1 MKKHIILI
9 LLISFSVLF
18 IIFSW
23 VFIRTQF
30 SQVFSNSYNNSD
42 LTVVVDAG
50 HGGED
55 GGAIAP
61 DGSTEKTYNLDIALK
76 LEKVLEFYGFNVIM
90 TRTQD
95 VMTCDEGLKTQRQKK
110 VSDIRNRMK
119 IIKDNPNAIFVSV
132 HQNNFY
138 DKTQQGTQVFYS
150 GNNMKS
156 KILADIIQ
164 NSVKVNFQPD
174 NRRITKKAGTEIFL
188 LYNSHIPSVLVECGF
203 LSNVSDLNLLK
214 TNEYR
219 QKIAVLIADG
229 ILKYSLN
236 R

>member
-9 LLISFSVLF
+9 LLISLFLFF
-18 IIFSW
+18 IILSW
-23 VFIRTQF
+23 VYMHNQL
-30 SQVFSNSYNNSD
+30 SQVFSNAYNNAN
-42 LTVVVDAG
+42 LTIIVDAG

-55 GGAIAP
+55 GGAVAP

-95 VMTCDEGLKTQRQKK
+95 VMTCDEGLTTQRQKK
-110 VSDIRNRMK
+110 VSDIRNRLK

-150 GNNMKS
+150 GNNLKS
-156 KILADIIQ
+156 KVLAEAIQ
-164 NSVKVNFQPD
+164 SSVKEHFQPD
-174 NRRITKKAGTEIFL
+174 NRRVAKKAGTEIYL
-188 LYNSHIPSVLVECGF
+188 LYNSNVPSVLVECGF
-203 LSNVSDLNLLK
+203 LSNGSDLDLLK
-214 TNEYR
+214 SNDYK
-219 QKIAVLIADG
+219 QMIAMLIADG
-229 ILKYSLN
+229 IIKYSSN